1 MQCMSCFVPLQHKMT
16 FVFSLLLEIKL
27 HSSKDDT
34 QLIGC
39 FSAASNVTGILTD
52 TNGVTACLHQYDALA
67 FWDYATAGNA
77 NANKDRVNAIIYL
90 PKSPSWL

>member
-1 MQCMSCFVPLQHKMT
+1 MT
-16 FVFSLLLEIKL
+16 FDFSLLLEFKL
-27 HSSKDDT
+27 HSSKQDI

-52 TNGVTACLHQYDALA
+52 TNAITACLHRYDALA

-77 NANKDRVNAIIYL
+77 NANKDRVTAIIYL
-90 PKSPSWL
+90 PISCSWL